1 MLKPATITVQ
11 SMDGGTPLVKEI
23 SIGLPPKPAIMKAEE
38 VEIEEAFQNAVR
50 LTVTVPSAP
59 EVISSQP

>member
-1 MLKPATITVQ
+1 
-11 SMDGGTPLVKEI
+11 MDGGTPLVKEI
-23 SIGLPPKPAIMKAEE
+23 SIGRPPKLAIMKAEE

-59 EVISSQP
+59 EVILSQP